1 MYDICTSLLRLEPQF
16 LDFRVNAYVK
26 KPRPWLSNGC
36 GGMKGKI
43 LLRREVSAAG
53 AGKKMLLTS
62 SGGGPSMPTAV
73 CGIAPRSGS
82 LSKRRVCM
90 RRLFI
95 SCAGLAVALGGFAG
109 NARAQFKN
117 GGQAIELRLPTL
129 SQRAIGTQRIG
140 LTDITVNYCRPLVGG
155 REIWGK

>member
-1 MYDICTSLLRLEPQF
+1 
-16 LDFRVNAYVK
+16 
-26 KPRPWLSNGC
+26 
-36 GGMKGKI
+36 MKGKI
-43 LLRREVSAAG
+43 LVATRGECGWRWQ
-53 AGKKMLLTS
+53 KMLLTS

-82 LSKRRVCM
+82 LLKRRVCM

-95 SCAGLAVALGGFAG
+95 SCAGLALALGGFAG
-109 NARAQFKN
+109 DARAQFKN

-155 REIWGK
+155 DLWAAHYSGRGSMDDYFFEEFHVVGQLQL